1 MAELATSSLQQTASV
16 QQTGNGG
23 LVDLFFQAFNTV
35 GPRLWLALG
44 VLLLGIAL
52 AWLVGR
58 VNVRLL
64 EGAGVPEAIEGTAFE
79 RAAREFGTSTVRIL
93 AQLSA
98 WFIVILSII
107 VALTVADLPYVALFW
122 SQSASFL
129 PNLFLAVLIVIVGV
143 VVGDKA
149 ELLLAE
155 RLRGVKLPEVGIVPT
170 ATKYSIIYVAVVVA
184 LDQVGVAILA
194 LVVLL
199 GVYTVGIVVFG
210 VVAGKDMLMSGAAGV
225 YLLLNEPYGI
235 GDEVRIGSQRGIVQ
249 EVDVLVTRIE
259 SDGEEYI
266 VPNNRVFTK
275 GFVRIR

>member
-1 MAELATSSLQQTASV
+1 MAVAVLQA
-16 QQTGNGG
+16 GNGS
-23 LVDLFFQAFNTV
+23 LLDILAQAFNSV
-35 GPRLWLALG
+35 SARLWLALG
-44 VLLLGIAL
+44 VLVLGIGL
-52 AWLVGR
+52 AWAVAR
-58 VNVRLL
+58 VNIRLL
-64 EGAGVPEAIEGTAFE
+64 ESAGVPEAIEGTAFE
-79 RAAREFGTSTVRIL
+79 RAVREFGTSTVSIL

-129 PNLFLAVLIVIVGV
+129 PNLFVAVLIIIVGV

-155 RLRGVKLPEVGIVPT
+155 RLRGVKLPEVGILPT
-170 ATKYSIIYVAVVVA
+170 LVKYSVIYVAIVVA

-199 GVYTVGIVVFG
+199 AVYAVGLIVFG
-210 VVAGKDMLMSGAAGV
+210 VVAGKDMLMSAAAGV

-235 GDEVRIGSQRGIVQ
+235 GDEVRIGQERGIVQ